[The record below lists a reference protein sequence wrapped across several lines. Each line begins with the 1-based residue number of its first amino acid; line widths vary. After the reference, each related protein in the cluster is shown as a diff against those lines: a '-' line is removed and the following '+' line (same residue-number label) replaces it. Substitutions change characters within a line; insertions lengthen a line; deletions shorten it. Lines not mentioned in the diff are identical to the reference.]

1 VLGLGFISILY
12 QIYLLLYGD
21 ILNKSDFYDNI
32 FIYALRRRV
41 NISTPSN
48 YPTFF
53 TDKDLSSPLTHLEVT
68 QLVASRV
75 W

>member
-1 VLGLGFISILY
+1 MLGVGFISVLY
-12 QIYLLLYGD
+12 QIYLLLDGD
-21 ILNKSDFYDNI
+21 ILNKSGFYDNI
-32 FIYALRRRV
+32 CIYALRRRA
-41 NISTPSN
+41 NISTPSKN
-48 YPTFF
+48 PTFF